1 MTDKL
6 EMSLSDIIS
15 SKRSPSNKAPTR
27 AQNRR
32 ANRRNN
38 TPYGNGRGRGTFR
51 STSDTTVFV
60 GNLDWSV
67 KWQDLKDHMAKA
79 GEVEFADVL
88 THNDG
93 KSAGAGLVRYTSAAM
108 AKRAI
113 KELTDSKLNG
123 RLIFV
128 REDREAGKGGGGGGG
143 KGGDP
148 SRTVFVGNLSW
159 GVAWQDLKD
168 HMKEVGDVEYAEV
181 LTRSDGK
188 SAGGGLVRYASVEGA
203 ERAIRELT
211 DTELQG
217 RLIFVR
223 EDREGGHIKGS
234 GRYGDGGGFGGGF
247 GGGAQGFDNEVSV
260 YVGNVPFTATW
271 QTIKD
276 AFADYGVLHVDV
288 GEARNNRM
296 RGWAILKFGSTAD
309 AEAAIKEMN
318 GAEIEGR
325 EIFVKYD
332 GGGK

>member
-1 MTDKL
+1 
-6 EMSLSDIIS
+6 
-15 SKRSPSNKAPTR
+15 
-27 AQNRR
+27 
-32 ANRRNN
+32 
-38 TPYGNGRGRGTFR
+38 
-51 STSDTTVFV
+51 
-60 GNLDWSV
+60 
-67 KWQDLKDHMAKA
+67 MAKA

-128 REDREAGKGGGGGGG
+128 REDREAGKGGRGRGSKGGGFKSYDTFGNSGGGGGGG

-288 GEARNNRM
+288 GE
-296 RGWAILKFGSTAD
+296 
-309 AEAAIKEMN
+309 
-318 GAEIEGR
+318 
-325 EIFVKYD
+325 
-332 GGGK
+332 